1 MNEAL
6 RKAFAQSIAQALSRD
21 PEAILAGI
29 GIPADVRHGHLA
41 FPCFSLAKELRQSP
55 PAIALDLVN
64 KIVAPEG
71 CEVLATGPFLN
82 LKVLPVALAKATVT
96 AALADTDVVS
106 HSGADRI
113 VLVDYSSPNI
123 GKELVYHHIRST
135 VIGASL
141 CRIYAAAGWKVVA
154 VNHLGDWGTQF
165 GKLTLMFLR
174 EHGMD
179 EAAAR
184 AALPTV
190 NLATLNRLYV
200 GFKPAA
206 EKEPELEDAA
216 REWFR
221 RIESGHPFARAC
233 WERFV
238 AATREELTRL
248 YEDLDAR
255 FDHFLGESFYEDKLP
270 GLVTRLEKA
279 GILEESEGAQVVK
292 VGDDVPPCLIRK
304 QDGSTLYA
312 TRDLAAATWRHENFH
327 FDRCLYVVD
336 AGQSLHF
343 RQVFRVLKKLGDP
356 CAEKCVHVPFG
367 LVLGRTEDGGWA
379 KTSTRMGGG
388 TPLRA
393 VIDTAIDKIRHI
405 VAERSTDI
413 EDPAAL
419 SKALG
424 IGALVFNELKSRRTS
439 DSKFDLDMV
448 LAFDGDT
455 GPYVQYAYVRLCGI
469 LRKAGEGAA
478 ADPAKAR
485 WGLLCEPETVKL
497 LVTLSKLSERVDLAV
512 EQNEPS
518 VIAQYCLEVSEDFH
532 QFYQKQ
538 RVLDHEASPE
548 RLLLVEATRRVL
560 NRAMRLVGLTPVER
574 M

>member
-1 MNEAL
+1 MNDAL
-6 RKAFAQSIAQALSRD
+6 KEAFAGSIARVLERD
-21 PEAILAGI
+21 AASVLAGV
-29 GIPADVRHGHLA
+29 GVPADLRHGNLSY
-41 FPCFSLAKELRQSP
+41 PCFPLARELHKAP
-55 PAIALDLVN
+55 PAIAQELAEKV
-64 KIVAPEG
+64 IPPEG
-71 CEVLATGPFLN
+71 CAITAMGPFLN
-82 LKVLPVALAKATVT
+82 LRVLPAALAKATIGRALEMT
-96 AALADTDVVS
+96 AVVS
-106 HSGADRI
+106 ASGAGRT

-141 CRIYAAAGWKVVA
+141 CRIYAAAGWKTVA

-179 EAAAR
+179 EAAAL

-200 GFKPAA
+200 GFRPAA
-206 EKEPELEDAA
+206 EKDPSLEDAA
-216 REWFR
+216 REWFH
-221 RIESGHPFARAC
+221 RIETGHPFAHAC

-248 YEDLDAR
+248 YADLDAH

-270 GLVTRLEKA
+270 GLVKRLEDA

-304 QDGSTLYA
+304 KDGATLYA
-312 TRDLAAATWRHENFH
+312 TRDLAAATWRHEH
-327 FDRCLYVVD
+327 FGYDRCLYVVD
-336 AGQSLHF
+336 VGQSLHF
-343 RQVFRVLKKLGDP
+343 KQVFRVLHKLGDA
-356 CAEKCVHVPFG
+356 CADKCVHVPFG
-367 LVLGRTEDGGWA
+367 LVLGRAEDGTWA

-393 VIDTAIDKIRHI
+393 VMDAAVNRIREI
-405 VAERSTDI
+405 MAERKS
-413 EDPAAL
+413 EVENPGELA
-419 SKALG
+419 KALG
-424 IGALVFNELKSRRTS
+424 IGALVFNELKSRRLT
-439 DSKFDLDMV
+439 DSKFDLDMI

-469 LRKAGEGAA
+469 LRKAGALI
-478 ADPAKAR
+478 DPSAAR
-485 WGLLCEPETVKL
+485 WEILCEPETEKL
-497 LVTLSKLSERVDLAV
+497 LVTLGKLSERVDAAV

-518 VIAQYCLEVSEDFH
+518 VVAQYCLEVAEDFH
-532 QFYQKQ
+532 QFYQKHH
-538 RVLDHEASPE
+538 VLDHEASPE

-560 NRAMRLVGLTPVER
+560 GTAMRLVGLTPVER

>member
-1 MNEAL
+1 MNDSL
-6 RKAFAQSIAQALSRD
+6 RLAFAEGLAACLNK
-21 PEAILAGI
+21 PVEEILAGI
-29 GIPADVRHGHLA
+29 GVPSDVKHGHLS
-41 FPCFSLAKELRQSP
+41 FPCFALSKELHKAP
-55 PAIALDLVN
+55 PAIAQELKAGV
-64 KIVAPEG
+64 VAPEG
-71 CEVLATGPFLN
+71 CELLVAGPYLN
-82 LKVLPVALAKATVT
+82 LKVLPSALAKATVSRAFLEGTISESGKGKT
-96 AALADTDVVS
+96 A
-106 HSGADRI
+106 
-113 VLVDYSSPNI
+113 LVDYSSPNI

-141 CRIYAAAGWKVVA
+141 CRLYKAAGWNVVA

-184 AALPTV
+184 AALPSV
-190 NLATLNRLYV
+190 NLQTLNRLYV

-206 EKEPELEDAA
+206 EKEPELEDQA

-221 RIESGHPFARAC
+221 KIEANDAFARTC

-238 AATREELTRL
+238 EATREELTRL
-248 YEDLDAR
+248 YVDLDAH
-255 FDHFLGESFYEDKLP
+255 FDHYLGESFYEDKLP
-270 GLVTRLEKA
+270 ALVERLDKA

-304 QDGSTLYA
+304 KDGSTLYA
-312 TRDLAAATWRHENFH
+312 TRDLAAATWRHEKFG

-343 RQVFRVLKKLGDP
+343 RQVFRVLERLEDASSG
-356 CAEKCVHVPFG
+356 KCVHIPFG
-367 LVLGRTEDGGWA
+367 LVLGRTDDGGWA

-388 TPLRA
+388 TPLRSVMSA
-393 VIDTAIDKIRHI
+393 AIDRIRQI
-405 VAERSTDI
+405 VAERNPDVPDA
-413 EDPAAL
+413 EAL

-424 IGALVFNELKSRRTS
+424 LGALVFNELKSRRTT
-439 DSKFDLDMV
+439 DSKFDLDLV
-448 LAFDGDT
+448 LSFEGDT

-469 LRKAGEGAA
+469 LRKAPEVIAPEA
-478 ADPAKAR
+478 AR
-485 WGLLCEPETVKL
+485 WELLCEPETEKL
-497 LVTLSKLSERVDLAV
+497 LVTLGKLPERVDQAV

-518 VIAQYCLEVSEDFH
+518 ILAQYCLEVAEAFH
-532 QFYQKQ
+532 HFYSKH
-538 RVLDHEASPE
+538 RVLEHESSPE
-548 RLLLVEATRRVL
+548 RLLLVEATRRIL
-560 NRAMRLVGLTPVER
+560 GSAMKLVGLTPVER